1 MAETMGFII
10 GEYTVPETLPII
22 YVTDSNNARTLQ
34 RNLKNGKDFT
44 HRKMTRSIKQGI
56 DQAIANHLEYLT
68 LLWPSRERICR
79 QTPETYERGERICRT
94 WIKQE
99 DDNTF
104 HTCSLN
110 KENDSINSTTWDTS
124 SSSSLLTSGETQHY
138 MNNQKEKNYDFDS
151 SMLDCLGRIIIV
163 KVSSHQVNSDFT
175 LKSPR
180 KKLTPYAF
188 IVSANQ
194 IADNAATQAQT
205 IYGNLSLEAID
216 TCFYLPFS
224 LRWNFSVEGCL
235 TNKGATKVLYERMDE
250 ELSLR
255 QKHRPKQG
263 LNWHITPYKSLSFN
277 QIGDESLLRNLM
289 KMTTPCWTRCIYR
302 YPHLVNQT
310 WKHWRN

>member
-1 MAETMGFII
+1 MEWQHRTCKVLLIRSWKLPQHWGTDLTCINMAETMGFII

-205 IYGNLSLEAID
+205 IYGNL
-216 TCFYLPFS
+216 P
-224 LRWNFSVEGCL
+224 
-235 TNKGATKVLYERMDE
+235 
-250 ELSLR
+250 
-255 QKHRPKQG
+255 
-263 LNWHITPYKSLSFN
+263 
-277 QIGDESLLRNLM
+277 
-289 KMTTPCWTRCIYR
+289 
-302 YPHLVNQT
+302 
-310 WKHWRN
+310 